1 MQYSGPW
8 NSKQPRGPSP
18 RRAFLR
24 HALAC
29 TKIDAPKGEAMRF
42 KWAFLVAFFS
52 VGSVVGLVR
61 TASAREIYLN
71 GVRLDASILLKA
83 VTLNGCDVKI
93 DDKGDIYITAT
104 PAPPR
109 PSPSPP
115 TAASPPPPPPPAPIP
130 PPAPKPKDQA
140 VDLGRKGVW
149 LVSKQTQRGIV
160 QYDIDVSVNG
170 ALVRKVR
177 STEDPVVMDITR
189 WMKPGD
195 NTVRM
200 VATKNIPT
208 KRMSQSPTDIMEI
221 IIGEGVLGGSTVSID
236 RVLADFTRTA
246 QETDLISEEFTV
258 AAR

>member
-1 MQYSGPW
+1 
-8 NSKQPRGPSP
+8 
-18 RRAFLR
+18 
-24 HALAC
+24 
-29 TKIDAPKGEAMRF
+29 MRF
-42 KWAFLVAFFS
+42 KWAFLVAILFVFATAA
-52 VGSVVGLVR
+52 GSEGL
-61 TASAREIYLN
+61 AGAREIYLN
-71 GVRLDASILLKA
+71 GVKLDSSVVLKS
-83 VTLNGCDVKI
+83 VTLSGCDVKI
-93 DDKGDIYITAT
+93 DDKGDIYITAKGYNVSAT

-115 TAASPPPPPPPAPIP
+115 TVTSPPPPPPAPIP
-130 PPAPKPKDQA
+130 PPAPKPKEQP

-160 QYDIDVSVNG
+160 QYDIDVTVNG
-170 ALVRKVR
+170 ALVRRVR

-189 WMKPGD
+189 WIKPGD
-195 NTVRM
+195 NTVRL

-236 RVLADFTRTA
+236 RVLVDFTRTA
-246 QETDLISEEFTV
+246 QETDLISDEFTV